1 MNSTTSSSS
10 NGYDFISAIKQPVV
24 YTYSVTISLIVII
37 NVLNACVLCR
47 RTLLVSP
54 CTYYFL
60 GSIPPVLLNVI
71 VAPLNGILQNAYGFY
86 ISGTQVTCKLVQYV
100 VFGSSLLYGMML
112 VCASIDR
119 FCSSSSSDRL
129 RRLCQVR
136 IAQRVIIIVWILV
149 LLYMSPFLI
158 IYYYDYNSSVSNKCV
173 PYSTTP
179 ATVYLIS
186 RVILYYFMIPIILSI
201 FGALTIKNIQSLAR
215 RVAPVQLANFNRRTE
230 GQLARMLII
239 QVAVYLLF
247 FTPAGIIYIIV
258 TFQPSMNTPYYNAIR
273 TVTVVWQQGG
283 YFIAFFLY
291 VLTGKVYRRELKKM
305 FKCNQ
310 IPDQI

>member
-1 MNSTTSSSS
+1 
-10 NGYDFISAIKQPVV
+10 
-24 YTYSVTISLIVII
+24 
-37 NVLNACVLCR
+37 
-47 RTLLVSP
+47 
-54 CTYYFL
+54 
-60 GSIPPVLLNVI
+60 
-71 VAPLNGILQNAYGFY
+71 
-86 ISGTQVTCKLVQYV
+86 
-100 VFGSSLLYGMML
+100 
-112 VCASIDR
+112 
-119 FCSSSSSDRL
+119 
-129 RRLCQVR
+129 
-136 IAQRVIIIVWILV
+136 
-149 LLYMSPFLI
+149 
-158 IYYYDYNSSVSNKCV
+158 
-173 PYSTTP
+173 
-179 ATVYLIS
+179 
-186 RVILYYFMIPIILSI
+186 MIPIILSI